1 MKKILS
7 IILAATLV
15 LAALVS
21 LAIPAA
27 ANDAVLDEYEGS
39 WDVMLSETDKQLD
52 DESKPPLPGYYYD
65 ADGFHT
71 IAPEYDNHLPRF
83 TVVSSE
89 KYDIRNFCMTIVVEN
104 YCTEGD
110 NWLSFCVWSEPN
122 GFAQGDTSGKYG
134 DGWISLIR
142 GRDGIINEMQS
153 IDQTVGSNGKQQFS
167 FLQAT
172 TFEPVTDY
180 DTGEDTITFEII
192 DGVVSINGTPFGTK
206 TDECIAKRFADGFAY
221 VGVTLWN
228 GSRYCEGNP
237 SLSIID
243 VNGMTPYGAGYREPK
258 YFKRDVADIIP
269 SDTVPFAAPAIW
281 FDGNSLL
288 MDGNIVNP
296 VNCIADFNSYNKSI
310 KVTTQSPFSSIQFK
324 VPNEISY
331 EAEDFPCIAVI
342 FKNFCICDTEKGS
355 SLNHS
360 CFGSERA
367 RIYYC
372 AGDYITFTDMC
383 TDTMSE
389 FYNVTPKDA
398 DGNYLT
404 DDMYTLGVVRIVD
417 NLWQGRINAI
427 RMDITDYRDYGDIG
441 ENTFEI
447 MGVGIFSSDA
457 SGIVEFVQNFRGLG
471 LDNEVFHEEIPTCN
485 DHIDLN
491 GDSFCDRCYEKIRP
505 SVPEDTEET
514 TDWNPSYDTNFED
527 GAVVETVKPE
537 EPSEKITEKNPTVSD
552 TVEETTTEESSEKR
566 TSYETEEE
574 DSDEA
579 EETKKPKPSRD
590 DDDEDEDDA
599 LIVFSGC
606 EMSASIGIVSIVSI
620 IGAALVIKKKED

>member
-7 IILAATLV
+7 IILASMLIFT
-15 LAALVS
+15 ALVS
-21 LAIPAA
+21 LAIPVV

-71 IAPEYDNHLPRF
+71 IAPEYDSHCPKF

-122 GFAQGDTSGKYG
+122 GFAQGDTSGNYG

-142 GRDGIINEMQS
+142 GRDGIIKEMQS
-153 IDQTVGSNGKQQFS
+153 FDQTISRNGKQQFS
-167 FLQAT
+167 LLQAT
-172 TFEPVTDY
+172 TFEPIMDPN
-180 DTGEDTITFEII
+180 TGDAIIAFEII
-192 DGVVSINGTPFGTK
+192 DGVVSINGTPFGSQ

-221 VGVTLWN
+221 VGVTLFN

-243 VNGMTPYGAGYREPK
+243 VNGMTPYGTGHREPK
-258 YFKRDVADIIP
+258 YFTSKVADIIP
-269 SDTVPFAAPAIW
+269 SETVPLYAPAIW
-281 FDGNSLL
+281 FDGNSVP
-288 MDGNIVNP
+288 MDTVKP
-296 VNCIADFNSYNKSI
+296 ANCIIGFNSENESI
-310 KVTTQSPFSSIQFK
+310 KVTVQSSVSYVKFN

-331 EAEDFPCIAVI
+331 EAEDFSYVVVI
-342 FKNFCICDTEKGS
+342 FKNFCTCGLRKGS
-355 SLNHS
+355 NLNYE
-360 CFGSERA
+360 CVGGEYLEGYF
-367 RIYYC
+367 C
-372 AGDYITFTDMC
+372 AGDITAPSIECVDSFDVI
-383 TDTMSE
+383 
-389 FYNVTPKDA
+389 YNVTPKDA

-404 DDMYTLGVVRIVD
+404 DDMYTLGVMRIVD

-457 SGIVEFVQNFRGLG
+457 SGIAEFVQNFRGLG

-485 DHIDLN
+485 DHLDLN

-527 GAVVETVKPE
+527 GSVVETVKPE
-537 EPSEKITEKNPTVSD
+537 EPSEKATEENPTVSE
-552 TVEETTTEESSEKR
+552 TVEESTIEESSEKR
-566 TSYETEEE
+566 TGRETEE
-574 DSDEA
+574 DSIEA
-579 EETKKPKPSRD
+579 EETKKPS
-590 DDDEDEDDA
+590 DEDDIYDGDA

-620 IGAALVIKKKED
+620 IGTALVIKKKED